1 MILGGHCFL
10 YVGAAWPA
18 PQCRLFV
25 HKVRAGELGPDNSPA
40 ELRPT
45 HTIEWWDEAEV
56 WGRGF
61 GGCGGGGRIDGGG
74 RGSWMRPLSIWC
86 FPEWVSWD
94 LGGGRWEPEHIPIG
108 LT

>member
-18 PQCRLFV
+18 PPCRLFV

-61 GGCGGGGRIDGGG
+61 GGCGGGGGIDGGQG
-74 RGSWMRPLSIWC
+74 QLDAALVYMV
-86 FPEWVSWD
+86 FPRTGE
-94 LGGGRWEPEHIPIG
+94 LGF
-108 LT
+108 